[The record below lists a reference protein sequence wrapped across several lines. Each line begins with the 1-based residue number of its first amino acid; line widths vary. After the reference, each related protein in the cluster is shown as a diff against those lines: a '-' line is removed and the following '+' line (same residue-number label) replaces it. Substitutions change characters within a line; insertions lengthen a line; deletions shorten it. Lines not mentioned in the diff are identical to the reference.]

1 VRDRRQAGRL
11 AILLGLALFGAAAC
25 LYPGAEVPYVQTPH
39 EVVAEMLRLA
49 SVGRDDVVYDL
60 GSGDGRL
67 VIAAARDFG
76 ARGAGI
82 EIDPK
87 LVALST
93 ENARRAGVAD
103 RVTFREGNLFEMD
116 LSPATVV
123 TLYLSPELNQRLRP
137 KFLRELRPGARIVS
151 HDYGMGD
158 WAPARTERM
167 VVQGR
172 VSYIYLWVVPPRS

>member
-1 VRDRRQAGRL
+1 MALAL
-11 AILLGLALFGAAAC
+11 AIGLGIAQAPAPRPTLDIHYVPTSNGVTEAMLKLAK
-25 LYPGAEVPYVQTPH
+25 VTPQ
-39 EVVAEMLRLA
+39 
-49 SVGRDDVVYDL
+49 DVVYDL

-76 ARGAGI
+76 ARGAGV

-158 WAPARTERM
+158 WAPERTVRM
-167 VVQGR
+167 EVRGR
-172 VSYIYLWVVPPRS
+172 VSYIHLWVVPPKS